1 MTFANRKFIGF
12 LGAATIVIV
21 AEYVLV
27 LSDSVIA
34 GRMLGEEALGAMNL
48 LMPVFMMVS
57 FFTWL
62 LAVGTSIVYSDAM
75 ARTQKERAANIA
87 GQGLVAAVVLGL
99 ALCIAILAFKSP
111 YLAFMAPDADTAGY
125 AADYLKWYPVVAALE
140 AVDLVLLYLVYTDG
154 GEICCTVSYCSQVI
168 VNLAL
173 SYGLCSGKCGLP
185 ALGMGGI
192 AIGTAVAYLSG
203 MAMLLPRLLRG
214 RSCGLRFAPRFLPR
228 DLARSLT
235 LSFGDASSGL
245 FQALLFFVT
254 TKYLI
259 LSWGSDI
266 LPVSTVV
273 FFIIRLSLFFNG
285 VGIALQPM
293 ETVYHGEGNTTAIR
307 KLIRFAA
314 CISVFE
320 GLFLTA
326 VVFIGPE
333 LFAEMVGMEDPELVG
348 DASRAARLVVIGL
361 AGYALTYM
369 LNSHYQYIGR
379 PGRSVALT
387 ALAFFAV
394 PVALQLVFGGA
405 LGLNG
410 VWAALAAGP
419 TITVMAFLAMPLVR
433 RSKPC
438 ADGRE
443 PHVWSVE
450 TTDPA
455 ACARVVAVI
464 GKSLPGSIPAE
475 TATHIVDTLTSA
487 LRSIRERNG
496 SHRRIY
502 AEITVKPDDN
512 GVRLIVRDD
521 GQYFAIDA
529 PECSAMHLPASGF
542 NRNIF
547 IFAQPKDEF
556 ERKYEILRGI
566 DLSLAEVRDV
576 VALDDRNFD
585 ACYHST
591 PEQNWALF
599 KTNRESGF
607 VVRDRETGQLVGYTM
622 LLPVDDSTYL
632 RIRKGAFM
640 DTELTPEMVLK
651 YDAPGIYHLYFTG
664 VVVHPDHRS
673 ARMVL
678 AMFNA
683 MIEDFIA
690 LSERGIFIDR
700 MIADVV
706 TLDGRKFCRF
716 FGLDKVCE
724 SNHHSTI
731 YEVLALPPKFRMTTP
746 STRRL
751 EEAYKSM
758 R

>member
-1 MTFANRKFIGF
+1 MTFANRKFMGF
-12 LGAATIVIV
+12 LGAATVVIV
-21 AEYVLV
+21 AEYILV

-34 GRMLGEEALGAMNL
+34 GRMIGEKALGAMNL
-48 LMPVFMMVS
+48 LMPVFMLAS

-87 GQGLVAAVVLGL
+87 GQGLVASVMLGL
-99 ALCIAILAFKSP
+99 ALCIAIFALKSP

-125 AADYLKWYPVVAALE
+125 AAGYLKWYPVVAALE

-154 GEICCTVSYCSQVI
+154 GEVCCTVSYCLQVI

-173 SYGLCSGKCGLP
+173 SYGLCAGKCGLP

-192 AIGTAVAYLSG
+192 AIGTAIAYLSG
-203 MAMLLPRLLRG
+203 MLMLLPRLLCGKR
-214 RSCGLRFAPRFLPR
+214 CGLRFAPKLLPR
-228 DLARSLT
+228 DLVRSLT

-259 LSWGSDI
+259 LSWGSDV

-307 KLIRFAA
+307 RLVRFAA
-314 CISVFE
+314 SISVFE

-326 VVFIGPE
+326 VVFVGPE

-348 DASRAARLVVIGL
+348 DASHAARLTVVGL

-379 PGRSVALT
+379 PGRSVTLT
-387 ALAFFAV
+387 ALAFFVV
-394 PVALQLVFGGA
+394 PVALQLVFGKI
-405 LGLNG
+405 LGMSG
-410 VWAALAAGP
+410 VWTALAAGP
-419 TITVMAFLAMPLVR
+419 TITVMVFLAIPSLR
-433 RSKPC
+433 RIKSSVPGK
-438 ADGRE
+438 E
-443 PHVWSVE
+443 PYVWSVE
-450 TTDPA
+450 ATDSA
-455 ACARVVAVI
+455 ACAKIVAVI
-464 GKSLPGSIPAE
+464 GKALPGSIPAE
-475 TATHIVDTLTSA
+475 TATNIVGTLKHA
-487 LRSIRERNG
+487 LKRIRERNG

-521 GQYFAIDA
+521 GQYFAIEV

-547 IFAQPKDEF
+547 LFALPKDEF
-556 ERKYEILRGI
+556 ESRYEILRGA
-566 DLSLAEVRDV
+566 DMTLAEIKDV

-607 VVRDRETGQLVGYTM
+607 VVRDRETGMLVGYTM
-622 LLPVDDSTYL
+622 LLPVTSATYL
-632 RIRKGAFM
+632 RIRRGAFL
-640 DTELTPEMVLK
+640 DTELTPEMVVK

-673 ARMVL
+673 ARMVM

-690 LSERGIFIDR
+690 LAKRGILIDR

-706 TLDGRKFCRF
+706 TRDGRKFCRF

-724 SNHHSTI
+724 SSHHSTI

-751 EEAYKSM
+751 EEIYKG
-758 R
+758 RQ

>member
-1 MTFANRKFIGF
+1 
-12 LGAATIVIV
+12 
-21 AEYVLV
+21 
-27 LSDSVIA
+27 
-34 GRMLGEEALGAMNL
+34 
-48 LMPVFMMVS
+48 
-57 FFTWL
+57 
-62 LAVGTSIVYSDAM
+62 
-75 ARTQKERAANIA
+75 
-87 GQGLVAAVVLGL
+87 
-99 ALCIAILAFKSP
+99 
-111 YLAFMAPDADTAGY
+111 MAPSADTTGY
-125 AADYLKWYPVVAALE
+125 AADYLKWYPIVAVLE

-154 GEICCTVSYCSQVI
+154 GEICCMASYCSQVI

-173 SYGLCSGKCGLP
+173 SYGLCSGEWGLP

-192 AIGTAVAYLSG
+192 ALGTAIAYVAG
-203 MAMLLPRLLRG
+203 MAMILPRLLF
-214 RSCGLRFAPRFLPR
+214 CGNCGIRFAPKFLPR
-228 DLARSLT
+228 DFVRSLA

-259 LSWGSDI
+259 LAWGSDI
-266 LPVSTVV
+266 LPVATVV
-273 FFIIRLSLFFNG
+273 FFVIRLSLFFNG

-293 ETVYHGEGNTTAIR
+293 ETVYHGEGNTTAIKR
-307 KLIRFAA
+307 LVRFAA
-314 CISVFE
+314 CVSVFE

-326 VVFIGPE
+326 IVFIAPE
-333 LFAEMVGMEDPELVG
+333 LFAEIVGIDDPALVG
-348 DASRAARLVVIGL
+348 DASHAARLTVIGL

-369 LNSHYQYIGR
+369 MNSHYQYIGR
-379 PGRSVALT
+379 PDRSVKLT

-394 PVALQLVFGGA
+394 PAVLLFA
-405 LGLNG
+405 LGGVLGMNG
-410 VWAALAAGP
+410 VWVALAAGP
-419 TITVMAFLAMPLVR
+419 TITVAAFLLLPSMR
-433 RSKPC
+433 REKTGTRIR
-438 ADGRE
+438 DT
-443 PHVWSVE
+443 HVWSVE
-450 TTDPA
+450 ASDSA
-455 ACARVVAVI
+455 ACAEVVKEVGEAL
-464 GKSLPGSIPAE
+464 SGSISAE
-475 TATHIVDTLTSA
+475 TARQVVRTLAPA
-487 LRSIRERNG
+487 LKRIRERNG
-496 SHRRIY
+496 KNRRIQ
-502 AEITVKPDDN
+502 AEVTVKPEDN

-521 GQYFAIDA
+521 GLHFAIDA
-529 PECSAMHLPASGF
+529 LDCTVLHLPAAGF

-547 IFAQPKDEF
+547 IFAQPKDPF
-556 ERKYEILRGI
+556 EDRYEMLRGI
-566 DLSLAEVRDV
+566 DMTLEEVRDV

-607 VVRDRETGQLVGYTM
+607 VVRERETGQIVGYTM

-640 DTELTPEMVLK
+640 DTELTPEMVLR

-678 AMFNA
+678 AMVNA

-690 LSERGIFIDR
+690 LSRRGIFIDR

-706 TLDGRKFCRF
+706 TLDGKKFCRF

-758 R
+758 Q

>member
-1 MTFANRKFIGF
+1 MTFANRKFMGF

-21 AEYVLV
+21 AEYILV

-34 GRMLGEEALGAMNL
+34 GRMIGEKALGAMNL
-48 LMPVFMMVS
+48 LMPVFMLTS

-75 ARTQKERAANIA
+75 ARTQKERAANLA

-99 ALCIAILAFKSP
+99 ALCVAILALKSP
-111 YLAFMAPDADTAGY
+111 YLVFMAPDADTAGY
-125 AADYLKWYPVVAALE
+125 AAGYLKWYPVVAAFE

-154 GEICCTVSYCSQVI
+154 GEMCCMVSYCSQVI
-168 VNLAL
+168 VNLLL

-185 ALGMGGI
+185 ELGMSGI
-192 AIGTAVAYLSG
+192 AIGTAIAYLSG
-203 MAMLLPRLLRG
+203 MAMLLPRLLCDG
-214 RSCGLRFAPRFLPR
+214 RCGLRFAPRFLPR
-228 DLARSLT
+228 DMVRSLT

-259 LSWGSDI
+259 RSWGSDI
-266 LPVSTVV
+266 LPVSTIV

-307 KLIRFAA
+307 RLVRFAA
-314 CISVFE
+314 CVSVFE

-326 VVFIGPE
+326 VVFVGPE
-333 LFAEMVGMEDPELVG
+333 LFADMVGIEDPELVG
-348 DASRAARLVVIGL
+348 DAIHAARLTVVGL

-387 ALAFFAV
+387 AFAFFV
-394 PVALQLVFGGA
+394 IPVVLQFVFGGI
-405 LGLNG
+405 LGLDG
-410 VWAALAAGP
+410 VWAALASGP
-419 TITVMAFLAMPLVR
+419 TITVMAFLVIPSMCRAK
-433 RSKPC
+433 SC
-438 ADGRE
+438 ATGKE

-450 TTDPA
+450 ATDSA
-455 ACARVVAVI
+455 ACAKVVAVI
-464 GKSLPGSIPAE
+464 GKAIPGSIPAE
-475 TATHIVDTLTSA
+475 TAAHVVDTLTRA
-487 LRSIRERNG
+487 LRRIRERNG

-502 AEITVKPDDN
+502 AEITVKPDAN

-529 PECSAMHLPASGF
+529 PECSTMHLPASGF

-547 IFAQPKDEF
+547 IFALPKDEF
-556 ERKYEILRGI
+556 DCKYEILRGA
-566 DLSLAEVRDV
+566 DMTLAEIEDV

-607 VVRDRETGQLVGYTM
+607 VVRDRETGKLVGYTM
-622 LLPVDDSTYL
+622 LLPVTDSTYL

-640 DTELTPEMVLK
+640 DTELTPEMIVK

-673 ARMVL
+673 GRMVM

-683 MIEDFIA
+683 MIDDFIA
-690 LSERGIFIDR
+690 LAKRGIFIDR

-731 YEVLALPPKFRMTTP
+731 YEVSALPPRFRMTTP

-751 EEAYKSM
+751 EEVYKGLQ
-758 R
+758 

>member
-34 GRMLGEEALGAMNL
+34 GRMIGEEALGAMNL
-48 LMPVFMMVS
+48 LMPVFMTVS

-75 ARTQKERAANIA
+75 ARMQRDRAANLA
-87 GQGLVAAVVLGL
+87 GQGLVASVLVGL
-99 ALCIAILAFKSP
+99 ALCAAILAFKGP
-111 YLAFMAPDADTAGY
+111 YLAFMAPGAGTAGY
-125 AADYLKWYPVVAALE
+125 AAAYLKWFPVVAVLE

-154 GEICCTVSYCSQVI
+154 GEICCTVSYCAQVI
-168 VNLAL
+168 VNLVL
-173 SYGLCSGKCGLP
+173 SYGLCSGEWGLP

-192 AIGTAVAYLSG
+192 ALGTAVAYVSG
-203 MAMLLPRLLRG
+203 AAMLLPRLAFSRE
-214 RSCGLRFAPRFLPR
+214 CGIRFVPKFLPR
-228 DLARSLT
+228 DFARSLA

-259 LSWGSDI
+259 RGWGSDI
-266 LPVSTVV
+266 LPVATVV
-273 FFIIRLSLFFNG
+273 FFVIRLSLFFNG

-293 ETVYHGEGNTTAIR
+293 ETVYHGEGNVTAIR
-307 KLIRFAA
+307 RLVRFAA
-314 CISVFE
+314 CVSVFE

-326 VVFIGPE
+326 VVFIAPE
-333 LFAEMVGMEDPELVG
+333 LFADVVGIDDPALVVG
-348 DASRAARLVVIGL
+348 ASQAARLTVVGL

-369 LNSHYQYIGR
+369 LNSHYQYVGR
-379 PGRSVALT
+379 PDRSVKLT

-394 PVALQLVFGGA
+394 PAALLFALGGA
-405 LGLNG
+405 AGVNG
-410 VWAALAAGP
+410 VWVALAAGP
-419 TITVMAFLAMPLVR
+419 TVTVVAFLALPSVR
-433 RSKPC
+433 RAKP
-438 ADGRE
+438 AARAMDT
-443 PHVWSVE
+443 HVWSVE
-450 TTDPA
+450 ASDPA
-455 ACARVVAVI
+455 ACAEVVKEVGATL
-464 GKSLPGSIPAE
+464 SDSISPEA
-475 TATHIVDTLTSA
+475 ARQVVRTLAPA
-487 LRSIRERNG
+487 LRCIRERNG
-496 SHRRIY
+496 KGRRIQS
-502 AEITVKPDDN
+502 EITVKPEAN
-512 GVRLIVRDD
+512 GARLIVRDD
-521 GQYFAIDA
+521 GHHFAIDSLDC
-529 PECSAMHLPASGF
+529 PVLHLPAAGF

-547 IFAQPKDEF
+547 IFAQPRDQF
-556 ERKYEILRGI
+556 EDRYEILRGI
-566 DLSLAEVRDV
+566 DMTLEEVRDV

-591 PEQNWALF
+591 PEQNWELF

-706 TLDGRKFCRF
+706 TLDGKKFCRF

-751 EEAYKSM
+751 EAAYKS